1 MSAFEPPEPCASRL
15 YPCLPVFIRGKKTKT
30 PPPSGSG
37 VQESQVIELEP
48 ARQAAPQQ
56 RVRQQLKAQCAIHAD
71 TGSRFRSTS
80 QFVFC
85 CSLMAGLCRAAGGNT
100 SHFLKHQHFA

>member
-15 YPCLPVFIRGKKTKT
+15 YPCLSVFIRGKKQKT

-48 ARQAAPQQ
+48 ACQAAQQ
-56 RVRQQLKAQCAIHAD
+56 QHARQQLKVQCAIHAD
-71 TGSRFRSTS
+71 TGSRFRAVS
-80 QFVFC
+80 QFVFTVRQR
-85 CSLMAGLCRAAGGNT
+85 LALAQWRGN
-100 SHFLKHQHFA
+100 